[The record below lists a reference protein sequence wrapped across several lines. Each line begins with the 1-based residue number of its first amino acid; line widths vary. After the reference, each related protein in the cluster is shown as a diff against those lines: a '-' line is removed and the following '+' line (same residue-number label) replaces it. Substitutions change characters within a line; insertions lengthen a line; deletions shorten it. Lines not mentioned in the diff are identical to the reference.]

1 MRRTLHSGDAARC
14 GRPREAA
21 RDLLPL
27 LRVGRISRRAV
38 AVLLA
43 LLPVAAAATAERGAS
58 GAPTWR
64 LAAPAADEA
73 GATAVAVSAD
83 ARWAMGDGRGVRL
96 RDAAGAWRQLDLRG
110 AVRDLAFAPDGALW
124 IASAE
129 GLWCFAS
136 GRLALRTPAPGDEDR
151 DTLRVAVTAH
161 AVAVATSAG
170 VYWSRDGVR
179 FARVEAAFGESPVAG
194 LALEAGAGAA
204 TRLWIASERG
214 LLLAEL
220 PALRG
225 VAGVRAA
232 RVELPSDLRPAL
244 DVTVSG
250 GRVFALGPAQLL
262 ERAVDGSFRVQP
274 TELPPGSTPIRV
286 SAATGV
292 VLIAT
297 DRGLVTA
304 RAASGPWQRAAAPAG
319 STPALDVAIAGD
331 QALVAGSRGLLVG
344 SLQEAAR
351 TLSSQLGDTDAA
363 SCDPPILEV
372 QRAALR
378 YLHLAGDPAA
388 AMRRGVRLRGLLP
401 VVTLEGRKRHGG
413 DTRHS
418 YDEAFI
424 SGGYRKLSDS
434 YDFNTHDR
442 DVLMRFT
449 WDLGDTLY
457 NPEQIDVSNEAR
469 RLVELR
475 DDVLDELDQLYFD
488 RRRALAAAAAAA
500 ADPGEAA
507 RERLRAEELAAGL
520 DGWTDGWFGRSAAC
534 ARP

>member
-1 MRRTLHSGDAARC
+1 
-14 GRPREAA
+14 
-21 RDLLPL
+21 
-27 LRVGRISRRAV
+27 
-38 AVLLA
+38 VLLA
-43 LLPVAAAATAERGAS
+43 LLPVAAAAAVESGATGAS
-58 GAPTWR
+58 SWR

-73 GATAVAVSAD
+73 GATAVAASAD
-83 ARWAMGDGRGVRL
+83 ARWAMGDGRGVRV

-129 GLWCFAS
+129 GLWCFAR

-151 DTLRVAVTAH
+151 DVLRVAVTEH
-161 AVAVATSAG
+161 VVAVATAGG

-204 TRLWIASERG
+204 TQLWIASERG
-214 LLLAEL
+214 LMRAEL
-220 PALRG
+220 PASRS

-232 RVELPSDLRPAL
+232 RVELPFDLRPAL
-244 DVTVSG
+244 DVAVFG
-250 GRVFALGPAQLL
+250 GRLLALGRTQLL
-262 ERAVDGSFRVQP
+262 ERADDASFRVQP
-274 TELPPGSTPIRV
+274 AEFPPGSTPARV
-286 SAATGV
+286 IGAAGV
-292 VLIAT
+292 VLVAT
-297 DRGLVTA
+297 DRGLVVATST
-304 RAASGPWQRAAAPAG
+304 SGPWQRAAAPAG
-319 STPALDVAIAGD
+319 STPALDVAIAGV
-331 QALVAGSRGLLVG
+331 QVLVAGSRGLLVG
-344 SLQEAAR
+344 SLQETADAR
-351 TLSSQLGDTDAA
+351 SSPLAETRAA

-378 YLHLAGDPAA
+378 YLRLAGDPAA

-401 VVTLEGRKRHGG
+401 IVTLEGRKGNGG
-413 DTRHS
+413 DRRHS
-418 YDEAFI
+418 YDESFV
-424 SGGYRKLSDS
+424 SGGYRKLYDSD
-434 YDFNTHDR
+434 DFATHDR

-457 NPEQIDVSNEAR
+457 NPEQIDVSTEAR

-488 RRRALAAAAAAA
+488 RRRALDAASAAA

-520 DGWTDGWFGRSAAC
+520 DAWTDGWFGHRAAC
-534 ARP
+534 SRP